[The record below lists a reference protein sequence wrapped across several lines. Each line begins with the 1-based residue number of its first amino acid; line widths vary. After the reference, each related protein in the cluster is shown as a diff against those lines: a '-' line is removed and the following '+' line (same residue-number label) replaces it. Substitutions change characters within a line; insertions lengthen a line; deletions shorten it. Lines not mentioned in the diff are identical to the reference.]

1 RPAHRSGALAG
12 RAGGARRGR
21 EPVTA
26 HRHGPPTTISVLKA
40 PATASPVA
48 PITAFRWRLAQRGP
62 LRHVCAAL
70 PTRVASIACGERRH
84 PEPLAIGSPTPVPPP
99 ELALPHRVGG
109 GPSRTGLLAHFVV
122 ISS

>member
-1 RPAHRSGALAG
+1 GPGPGGRDRPMAG
-12 RAGGARRGR
+12 RGGGAAAGR

-48 PITAFRWRLAQRGP
+48 PITTFRWRLAQRGP

-70 PTRVASIACGERRH
+70 PTRVASTACGERRH
-84 PEPLAIGSPTPVPPP
+84 PEPLAIGSPTPV
-99 ELALPHRVGG
+99 
-109 GPSRTGLLAHFVV
+109 
-122 ISS
+122 SSS